1 MYLIISDKSF
11 HKSYSG
17 KLASLILYLGFLKYE
32 SKIFYILLFFL
43 MISLKEKKFYF
54 TFLMEA
60 KKIRKYNSIFR
71 KNLKTK
77 ISKLI
82 NKYDF
87 IEIYKIIIFEL
98 ENKLSINRNGIYF
111 NLNLISDICIEKI
124 IKLLEI
130 NENNNIQSCT
140 EQNKIKYEIYNKEN
154 NIENFING
162 QKLTNQEKSL
172 IKKFR
177 QIN

>member
-1 MYLIISDKSF
+1 MESF
-11 HKSYSG
+11 NN
-17 KLASLILYLGFLKYE
+17 I
-32 SKIFYILLFFL
+32 
-43 MISLKEKKFYF
+43 
-54 TFLMEA
+54 
-60 KKIRKYNSIFR
+60 
-71 KNLKTK
+71 
-77 ISKLI
+77 
-82 NKYDF
+82 D
-87 IEIYKIIIFEL
+87 
-98 ENKLSINRNGIYF
+98 
-111 NLNLISDICIEKI
+111 
-124 IKLLEI
+124 EI